1 MSVLRE
7 AIIDRMRR
15 RSESPEEA
23 AAALSTAF
31 SMPMSAL
38 TPVVE
43 AIRRE
48 GSRNMLLD
56 TPSGVIDSR
65 IEAELGL
72 AGWYT
77 GPEDGDEFW
86 PKLRDHMESGSLRE
100 ALPDIDRAST
110 KVVALCADP
119 TVRRL
124 KKRGLV
130 VGYVQSG
137 KTANYTAVMAK
148 AADAGYQL
156 FIVLA
161 GMHNNLRRQT
171 QVRLS
176 KDLIDS
182 NWAPLTTEDADFGT
196 VTNGSAMLSRGT
208 KAVAVVK
215 KNQSRLRS
223 LRQWLRDIPEEIRA
237 KVPII
242 ILDDEADQATPNSA
256 TRVNEH
262 TRINELIRDIWAEV
276 KTGTYLGYTATPF
289 ANVFMDPSDDEEL
302 YPSDFIID
310 LPRPDTYFGAEAI
323 FGREPLSDEDTP
335 DDGLDVVRDV
345 PDEDAAALKPPTSA
359 SARAGFNPVLPQS
372 LTDAVAWFLVAT
384 AIRAFRGQSDK
395 HSSMLVHTT
404 HYTSPHFSMKE
415 LLGSHL
421 EELRTS
427 FHEGEKGV
435 FKTSFEREISAA
447 REVATKPSPM
457 WTEIEDYLEQALSR
471 ARVVVDNGSSDD
483 RLDYDREDE
492 DGTPIP
498 ETVIAVG
505 GGTLSRGLTLEGLVV
520 SYFIRT
526 SNTYDTLLQMG
537 RWFGFRPGYEDLPR
551 IWMPKSLAD
560 EFRFLALVEE
570 EIREDMRRLEKMQVT
585 PKEMGIRVRQ
595 HPGRLAIVAKN
606 KMQHADVVKVSYSG
620 RRLQTFILHETDQ
633 NIIAE
638 NTSAA
643 IDLITYANQRA
654 RGGFTKHAKA
664 ARWLARDIPS
674 EAILGF
680 LSRYEFH
687 PDLASMRSDHISGW
701 IRSVAIDRKWN
712 IVVKGSSQS
721 QYTVDGEAIDLG
733 TMDLGLD
740 EEVPTVSRAPLSTSV
755 VGTANLKSLLVQS
768 DWYADLDRENIPAK
782 AGYDQARDIRR
793 NHAQGNGLLIIYA
806 VSKSSIPLGRAQK
819 TTASRRKMN
828 APQHLVGLGL
838 IFPDVDH
845 DGIADQGDY
854 YSVHPDWEVPELDE
868 DMPDDTEETS
878 NFDGQ
883 SMRSRG

>member
-15 RSESPEEA
+15 RNESPEEA
-23 AAALSTAF
+23 AAELSTGF
-31 SMPMSAL
+31 SMPMSSL
-38 TPVVE
+38 TPIVE

-56 TPSGVIDSR
+56 TPSGVIDTR
-65 IEAELGL
+65 VEAELGL

-77 GPEDGDEFW
+77 GPEEGDEFW
-86 PKLRDHMESGSLRE
+86 PKLREQMENGSLRD

-148 AADAGYQL
+148 SADAGYQL

-176 KDLIDS
+176 NDLLDS

-196 VTNGSAMLSRGT
+196 VNNGSAMLSRGT

-262 TRINELIRDIWAEV
+262 TRINQLVRDIWAEV

-289 ANVFMDPSDDEEL
+289 ANVFMDPADDEEL

-310 LPRPDTYFGAEAI
+310 LPRPETYFGAEAI
-323 FGREPLSDEDTP
+323 FGREPLNDYDTP
-335 DDGLDVVRDV
+335 DDGLNVVRDV
-345 PDEDAAALKPPTSA
+345 PDDDSAALKPPTSA
-359 SARAGFNPVLPQS
+359 AARAGFDPALPES
-372 LTDAVAWFLVAT
+372 LKDAVIWFLIAT
-384 AIRAFRGQSDK
+384 AIRAYRGQADK

-404 HYTSPHFSMKE
+404 HYTSPHFAMKGSLAAHLAE
-415 LLGSHL
+415 LKSSLAEGNRDAFRS
-421 EELRTS
+421 S
-427 FHEGEKGV
+427 FD
-435 FKTSFEREISAA
+435 REIGAA
-447 REVATKPSPM
+447 SEASTKPAPN
-457 WTEIEDYLEQALSR
+457 WEDIEQFLEQALER

-492 DGTPIP
+492 NGKPIP

-606 KMQHADVVKVSYSG
+606 KMQHADIVWVSYSG
-620 RRLQTFILHETDQ
+620 RRLQTFILHETDRE
-633 NIIAE
+633 IIAK
-638 NTSAA
+638 NTRAA
-643 IDLITYANQRA
+643 IKLIEYADQKVTN
-654 RGGFTKHAKA
+654 GFEKHAKA
-664 ARWLARDIPS
+664 ERWLARDIPS
-674 EAILGF
+674 EAILEF
-680 LSRYEFH
+680 LSEYEFH
-687 PDLASMRSDHISGW
+687 HDLASMRSDHISGW
-701 IRSVAIDRKWN
+701 IRNVARDRKWN
-712 IVVKGSSQS
+712 IVVKGSSQG
-721 QYTVDGEAIDLG
+721 QYTVDGETIDLG
-733 TMDLGLD
+733 AMDLGLGV
-740 EEVPTVSRAPLSTSV
+740 EVAAVNRAPLSTSS
-755 VGTANLKSLLVQS
+755 VGTANLKSLLVQA
-768 DWYADLDRENIPAK
+768 DWYADLEKENVPAK
-782 AGYDQARDIRR
+782 ADYSQAREVRR

-806 VSKSSIPLGRAQK
+806 VSKSSIPLSRAQK
-819 TTASRRKMN
+819 TTSSRRDMR
-828 APQHLVGLGL
+828 APQHLVGIGL

-845 DGIADQGDY
+845 EGIAGPGDY
-854 YSVHPDWEVPELDE
+854 YSVHPDWEVPDLDE
-868 DMPDDTEETS
+868 DMPDDTEQTS